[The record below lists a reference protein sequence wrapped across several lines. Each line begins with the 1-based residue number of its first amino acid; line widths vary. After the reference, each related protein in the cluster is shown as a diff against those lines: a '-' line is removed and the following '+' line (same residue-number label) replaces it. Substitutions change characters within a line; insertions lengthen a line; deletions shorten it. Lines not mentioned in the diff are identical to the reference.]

1 MLKASE
7 IEKLIKQNQPLSFKA
22 DYFEKFYY
30 YALDICVELY
40 RQKKISRDD
49 LILYRLEY
57 KGIYEQLMLWLKILH
72 KHREIEKIL
81 GHAELNIDGCEK
93 CRQVARLIDGR
104 VKCE

>member
-1 MLKASE
+1 MLEASE
-7 IEKLIKQNQPLSFKA
+7 IEKLIKQNKPLSSKA
-22 DYFEKFYY
+22 DHFEKFYY
-30 YALDICVELY
+30 YALDICIELY
-40 RQKKISRDD
+40 RQKKISRED
-49 LILYRLEY
+49 LISYRLEY
-57 KGIYEQLMLWLKILH
+57 KGIYEQLILWLKILR